1 MKIGII
7 GSNGFIG
14 SNLKNYFKNQK
25 KYKVFYFSSYSKF
38 KKKWT
43 EKVCKEI
50 KRNKPNL
57 IINCAA
63 SQVLNDD

>member
-38 KKKWT
+38 KKNGQK
-43 EKVCKEI
+43 KFAKRLKETS
-50 KRNKPNL
+50 L
-57 IINCAA
+57 I
-63 SQVLNDD
+63 